1 MKKMKNTV
9 NLAPELSQSLVE
21 HPDLS
26 LGPIIDHPLV
36 RLILYTPDQN
46 EYLNDMFKQ
55 KQRDLKKSISNK
67 KWDHVLMLH
76 ERPWRS
82 WAFAQFAPYMK
93 PIEYWENLA
102 FVYMDTEQVY
112 EEKDMWID
120 FFNANVKQ
128 KRKLMNSKER
138 KVIQNLPQHVTIFR
152 GYNDLENTGHG
163 LMSVSWTLSENL
175 ADWFAR
181 RFAGDSNALVAEG
194 ICKKSNILAYFN
206 RREEEEIVINPL
218 DVNIM
223 DNRSA
228 KELDLEDYSDILD
241 RS

>member
-1 MKKMKNTV
+1 
-9 NLAPELSQSLVE
+9 
-21 HPDLS
+21 
-26 LGPIIDHPLV
+26 
-36 RLILYTPDQN
+36 
-46 EYLNDMFKQ
+46 
-55 KQRDLKKSISNK
+55 
-67 KWDHVLMLH
+67 
-76 ERPWRS
+76 
-82 WAFAQFAPYMK
+82 
-93 PIEYWENLA
+93 
-102 FVYMDTEQVY
+102 
-112 EEKDMWID
+112 MWID

-138 KVIQNLPQHVTIFR
+138 KVIQDLPQHVTIFR

-163 LMSVSWTLSENL
+163 LMSVSWTLSEDL

-194 ICKKSNILAYFN
+194 ICKNSNILAYFN

-228 KELDLEDYSDILD
+228 KELDMEDYSDILD